1 MEENKNLLIHIQSWE
16 HYARLFIVKLIN
28 ERELFWCNL
37 MAMLMD
43 SCSVMKGSR
52 NGVETK
58 HESVAP
64 ALIGTDG
71 DLCHHIP
78 NVCKKISKEL

>member
-1 MEENKNLLIHIQSWE
+1 
-16 HYARLFIVKLIN
+16 
-28 ERELFWCNL
+28 
-37 MAMLMD
+37 MD

-71 DLCHHIP
+71 DSCHHIP
-78 NVCKKISKEL
+78 NACKKISKEL

>member
-1 MEENKNLLIHIQSWE
+1 
-16 HYARLFIVKLIN
+16 
-28 ERELFWCNL
+28 
-37 MAMLMD
+37 MLMD

-78 NVCKKISKEL
+78 NACKKIPKEL